1 MNKIVGK
8 MIIANID
15 STGLRIRVNISK
27 FFITDY
33 KKILFT
39 TATIE
44 ELYYFAILCKTG
56 YDDVADVYYDCK
68 LLREHVKNTCMR
80 FWVQRKST
88 EHKICKFFKI

>member
-1 MNKIVGK
+1 

-56 YDDVADVYYDCK
+56 YF
-68 LLREHVKNTCMR
+68 REMMWQMCTMIVNC
-80 FWVQRKST
+80 
-88 EHKICKFFKI
+88 